1 MKSLWTFSLLTEVQ
15 TLLFSWF
22 PEFCPSGTQGALG
35 DTQDRGTPENP
46 IWRNFTLVPE
56 RPGCTWLG
64 APSET
69 GTHTL
74 PGGWLATRKKGKRL
88 QRVRHLLYKKGS
100 RRTNFQS
107 RLKHPSWQLQQGL
120 GKQGAP
126 C

>member
-1 MKSLWTFSLLTEVQ
+1 MAHRTGGRQRIPSGETSLLFQ
-15 TLLFSWF
+15 SA
-22 PEFCPSGTQGALG
+22 QGA
-35 DTQDRGTPENP
+35 
-46 IWRNFTLVPE
+46 
-56 RPGCTWLG
+56 PGWA

-126 C
+126 Y